1 MKKTRKRLVYKQL
14 PMDLFI
20 LYMAGNCLVIK
31 PLHILSSD
39 HHQILIMCILNNFF
53 LLAQDYINRLQ
64 IQKAWVRSWSKIME
78 IHNVRLGS
86 TLISMHF
93 MALVFRMRTSNKKS
107 PDFYCWWT
115 FPCHSHNLHVWFTVI
130 IIRRN

>member
-1 MKKTRKRLVYKQL
+1 
-14 PMDLFI
+14 MDLFI

-107 PDFYCWWT
+107 PDFYC
-115 FPCHSHNLHVWFTVI
+115 
-130 IIRRN
+130 